1 MKELNKDKEDEENKE
16 DSDQVSNE
24 EEDNDDDWLTD
35 DEEEYEDESCMI
47 FEHENQHLLPLK
59 GEEFL
64 VKEFLG
70 NQ

>member
-1 MKELNKDKEDEENKE
+1 
-16 DSDQVSNE
+16 
-24 EEDNDDDWLTD
+24 
-35 DEEEYEDESCMI
+35 MI

-70 NQ
+70 NQQDLEEQKHIYEEFMKQEGERQHNADLSRNDDNIEDEDLKSLI